1 MLKLFNR
8 KKKDN
13 KGFTLVEL
21 VVVIAILA
29 ILVGLLAPQYTKYV
43 EKSRKS
49 ADATNVENVITAIK
63 VASSD
68 EEYNLPAGTYTVT
81 LTKAGMT
88 VTGPKDTLKAD
99 KSDGLSKALIDY
111 MGDADA
117 KANNG
122 ITYVEGTATFSN
134 VKRKSSKWGE
144 DNTDANIVA
153 TAEVTSSG
161 AVNVQYSPDEFAKL
175 AK

>member
-81 LTKAGMT
+81 LTKTGMT
-88 VTGPKDTLKAD
+88 VTGPTNTLKAD

-111 MGDADA
+111 MGDA
-117 KANNG
+117 KTNNG

-134 VKRKSSKWGE
+134 VKRKSSKWGTG
-144 DNTDANIVA
+144 NTDENIVA
-153 TAEVTSSG
+153 TAEITSSG